1 MQSVVDERIRMELSG
16 DDTGTKT
23 PKYSEVVGGTC
34 LIVTLS
40 TTNRA
45 WNGLVQDPALSSERP
60 VSQVPDSWHCFFCV
74 VSLNGFKV
82 VLQINTCDCVGK
94 KLC

>member
-1 MQSVVDERIRMELSG
+1 MQSVVDERILMELSG

-23 PKYSEVVGGTC
+23 PKYSGGGHTC

-45 WNGLVQDPALSSERP
+45 WNGLVQDPALSRAPKCYASGT
-60 VSQVPDSWHCFFCV
+60 VSYHSALLVKD
-74 VSLNGFKV
+74 
-82 VLQINTCDCVGK
+82 
-94 KLC
+94 

>member
-1 MQSVVDERIRMELSG
+1 MQSLVDERIGMELSG

-23 PKYSEVVGGTC
+23 PKYSGGGAC

-45 WNGLVQDPALSSERP
+45 WNGLVQDPALSSDRL
-60 VSQVPDSWHCFFCV
+60 VSKCLTHGTAFCV
-74 VSLNGFKV
+74 VSLNGFNV
-82 VLQINTCDCVGK
+82 VLQINTCDYDVMCG
-94 KLC
+94 